1 MCSTVIYHLIH
12 FYQPSW
18 ASVAPNELNCGFLPK
33 IDHFWAISE
42 TQPLIQ
48 NVKKWVHITRVSPQS
63 LLKPLKLVFTWKT
76 DIALIPL
83 HCPIWHTVLHHV
95 LACIVINN
103 VIIVIILMIIMILLI
118 LLIIIT
124 SWLWGERCLSDVG
137 KRSARS
143 WCHHQILQAAQS
155 WSNSAF
161 VKTLTTQNFVSDLF
175 RIFQMNI
182 SVVSSFERK
191 WIELSISVMNSVC
204 SETHS
209 WQNRMRS
216 FYSSS
221 TLVLKKG

>member
-1 MCSTVIYHLIH
+1 MQCLTRHWEKVQSEDLDGIEEIPDHRSWVRCCLPWSWCIW
-12 FYQPSW
+12 PSSSQW
-18 ASVAPNELNCGFLPK
+18 
-33 IDHFWAISE
+33 
-42 TQPLIQ
+42 
-48 NVKKWVHITRVSPQS
+48 S
-63 LLKPLKLVFTWKT
+63 LHQLLV
-76 DIALIPL
+76 
-83 HCPIWHTVLHHV
+83 
-95 LACIVINN
+95 CIIINN
-103 VIIVIILMIIMILLI
+103 VIIVIMILLI

>member
-1 MCSTVIYHLIH
+1 MQCLTRHWEKAHSEDLDDIEEIPDHWSWVDCCLPWSWCIW
-12 FYQPSW
+12 PSSSQW
-18 ASVAPNELNCGFLPK
+18 
-33 IDHFWAISE
+33 
-42 TQPLIQ
+42 
-48 NVKKWVHITRVSPQS
+48 S
-63 LLKPLKLVFTWKT
+63 LHQL
-76 DIALIPL
+76 
-83 HCPIWHTVLHHV
+83 
-95 LACIVINN
+95 LACIIINN

-124 SWLWGERCLSDVG
+124 SWLWGERCSSDVG